1 MNNPNTQNSS
11 NSSFGGW
18 GAYYIVI
25 PAHNEQDLIGLT
37 LESLVSQ
44 TVLPT
49 KIVVVNDNSTDKTEQ
64 IVLGFAKENPFI
76 SVVNKTSDAIHM
88 PGSKVIQAFQKG
100 FETLDSEYD
109 IIVKIDGDL
118 IFPSNYFE
126 TIINH
131 FQSDPKIG
139 MVGGFCYIE
148 KNGDWILENLTD
160 KDHIRGALKAY
171 RKETFQQIGGLKPAM
186 GWDTVDELL
195 CKYYDWKIVT
205 DSTLHVKHLKPTG
218 ANYNKTARYKQGEAF
233 YTLGYGF
240 WITAIASAKL
250 AMMKKKPLL
259 FLDYIKGF
267 WKAKKA
273 KTPLLVTP
281 EQAKFIRNYRLQ
293 KMKQKLF

>member
-1 MNNPNTQNSS
+1 MK
-11 NSSFGGW
+11 
-18 GAYYIVI
+18 YYIVI

-37 LESLVSQ
+37 LQSLVSQ
-44 TVLPT
+44 TVLPS
-49 KIVVVNDNSTDKTEQ
+49 KVVVVNDNSTDKTEEV
-64 IVLGFAKENPFI
+64 VLGFAKENPYI

-100 FETLDSEYD
+100 FETLDSDYE

-118 IFPSNYFE
+118 IFPPNYFE
-126 TIINH
+126 TIIKH
-131 FQSDPKIG
+131 FESDPKIG
-139 MVGGFCYIE
+139 MAGGFCYID
-148 KNGDWILENLTD
+148 KNGEWVLENLTD

-171 RKETFQQIGGLKPAM
+171 RKETFQQIGGLRPAM

-195 CKYYDWKIVT
+195 CKFYNWKVVT
-205 DSTLHVKHLKPTG
+205 DESLKVKHLKPTG

-240 WITAIASAKL
+240 FITAIAPAKL

-259 FLDYIKGF
+259 FFDYISGF
-267 WKAKKA
+267 LKAKSA
-273 KTPLLVTP
+273 KKSLLVTP

-293 KMKQKLF
+293 KMKQKLI

>member
-1 MNNPNTQNSS
+1 MR
-11 NSSFGGW
+11 
-18 GAYYIVI
+18 YYIVI
-25 PAHNEQDLIGLT
+25 PAHNEQELIGLT
-37 LESLVSQ
+37 LDSLISQ
-44 TVLPT
+44 TVLPA
-49 KIVVVNDNSTDKTEQ
+49 KVVVVNDNSTDKTEE
-64 IVLGFAKENPFI
+64 IVLNYAKENPFI

-100 FETLDSEYD
+100 FETLDSDYD

-126 TIINH
+126 TIIKH

-148 KNGDWILENLTD
+148 KNGEWILENLTD

-171 RKETFQQIGGLKPAM
+171 RAATFQQIGGLKPAM

-205 DSTLHVKHLKPTG
+205 DASLHVKHLKPTG

-240 WITAIASAKL
+240 LITAIASAKL
-250 AMMKKKPLL
+250 AMMKKKPFL
-259 FLDYIKGF
+259 FFDYIRGF
-267 WKAKKA
+267 WKAKNA

-281 EQAKFIRNYRLQ
+281 EQAKFIRNYRLK
-293 KMKQKLF
+293 KMKEKLI